1 MQCKFFDS
9 VPILCLTYEVE
20 KKTAKLSKKSR
31 KNVVFIVLWCIL
43 TSALILL
50 PVSAHINLRWL
61 WSFCWYWWICQPSLF
76 KFSFY
81 TDWKFTF
88 SVLIRFQ
95 VFNATSS
102 VIKFVRI
109 FHSFLTPQSNGKQLN
124 VLTNRTTIAL
134 GMCSVLIP
142 RDTIGSWLIGRFK
155 IWTPTWPH
163 MGWIKR
169 YNKHK

>member
-1 MQCKFFDS
+1 MQCKFSDS

-102 VIKFVRI
+102 VIKFVSYLSFI
-109 FHSFLTPQSNGKQLN
+109 FDPPIKWKTVKCIDQSDDHSPWYVFGFDS
-124 VLTNRTTIAL
+124 
-134 GMCSVLIP
+134 
-142 RDTIGSWLIGRFK
+142 
-155 IWTPTWPH
+155 
-163 MGWIKR
+163 
-169 YNKHK
+169 